1 MIGETWYLVLPQ
13 QLVFTSLYSFV
24 GSEECVWWDVMHNRE
39 IRSRSLMNCPP
50 QDTGVALLQSGNDK
64 QILYQHHIHIQK
76 FKIKN
81 RTRSFQF
88 SRQLSF
94 CLLYHHQA
102 TTRQDPM
109 KQGGC
114 CSHVRLCLVR
124 VWGTWEGVLGLGGGR
139 GYLAMP
145 RNRCSVASLW
155 AADTG

>member
-1 MIGETWYLVLPQ
+1 
-13 QLVFTSLYSFV
+13 
-24 GSEECVWWDVMHNRE
+24 MHNRE

-102 TTRQDPM
+102 GSHEAGRVLFTREALFSQSLGNL
-109 KQGGC
+109 GGC
-114 CSHVRLCLVR
+114 LGSRGGNEGIWRCRGTDAPWR
-124 VWGTWEGVLGLGGGR
+124 VSEPPTQVNHPVLSS
-139 GYLAMP
+139 AK
-145 RNRCSVASLW
+145 CAQ
-155 AADTG
+155 A

>member
-1 MIGETWYLVLPQ
+1 
-13 QLVFTSLYSFV
+13 
-24 GSEECVWWDVMHNRE
+24 MHNRE

-81 RTRSFQF
+81 RTRAFQF

-102 TTRQDPM
+102 GSHEAGRVLFTREALFSQSLGNL
-109 KQGGC
+109 GGC
-114 CSHVRLCLVR
+114 LGSRGAPTRVFGDAEEQMLCGESLSRRHRLITQFSPPPNVRKP
-124 VWGTWEGVLGLGGGR
+124 E
-139 GYLAMP
+139 
-145 RNRCSVASLW
+145 
-155 AADTG
+155 